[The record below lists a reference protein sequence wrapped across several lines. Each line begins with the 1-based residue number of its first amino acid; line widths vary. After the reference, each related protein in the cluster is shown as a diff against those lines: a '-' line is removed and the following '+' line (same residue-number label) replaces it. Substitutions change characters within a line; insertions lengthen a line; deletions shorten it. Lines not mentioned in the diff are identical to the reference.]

1 VEKQNHLI
9 RLRIYHPHRL
19 KIPKAVSTQDIQEET
34 ALKAKATLLAQEYQD
49 EFLKQEL
56 IN

>member
-1 VEKQNHLI
+1 MEKQNHLI